1 LPQNITAIKVNLDS
15 GHIGT
20 MFAPNAGKEG
30 VVVVSLL
37 DAFFKGDSKAKALFF
52 EKDSKLFKGGF
63 NISTR
68 NW

>member
-1 LPQNITAIKVNLDS
+1 VKINLDS

-37 DAFFKGDSKAKALFF
+37 DAFLKGDAKAKALFF
-52 EKDSKLFKGGF
+52 DKDSKLFKAGF
-63 NISTR
+63 NITSR